1 METMAAGS
9 PPTITTVAA
18 SARSCSESFQN
29 CLNKAAKIH
38 HRELSFVEDQHARF
52 AIWAANIRV
61 FSAGRDSLDH
71 RLREASDVQDVVI
84 GLLQA
89 LDYKIQSCSKILE
102 PIAEKTQ
109 GEVPEKPQEEIL
121 AKTQEEVLEKV
132 PEDLNQAIEAISK
145 ELTLLHKFTNTIR
158 RASKEKQ
165 NVEAEKS
172 FKIKDEEGNDAE
184 PFIRQLFSNQI
195 RDRFPGVSDNI
206 QQRLANSMVLR
217 RKRILYRRKRY
228 DKKPIRPPELPLPPR
243 VSAPKVKPNVGVQ
256 RQPIKQQTVPAP
268 TPSTVPSVPQTART
282 LVAEKFQQAAAP
294 SVISVSKTVALS
306 SHDQLQFPPAPCGA
320 LMKRYRRF
328 KKDQEEQLKVTLGD
342 IPGYFGPKAP
352 PAPGARDAVRKH
364 RASHKQTL
372 DDYWDDCLRAVGE
385 VVCQFCF
392 YALPV
397 RDVVQ
402 ESKWRLHVKNDLDPY
417 VCLFQECNS
426 PETLYNHS
434 DAWIKHM
441 KQHAMR
447 WRCTSKSHPAVVCDT
462 KDKYID
468 HMKTSHGGKF
478 NDAQLNVLA
487 DRSGRATGP
496 LFTSCPLCGV
506 EEVKGG
512 MEEHI
517 VGHMRFLALKS
528 LPATKEEELDDD
540 SGSDDSAA
548 KPHSRSTIDN
558 DRERYTPF
566 DPDDLFHLLNS
577 NRQHDES
584 IDFIDETIF
593 ADVPDDE
600 WRLFEWGFIPSSH
613 GTDLDYN
620 SDPIVLAFLFSATGM
635 RSTGEVDSAGRPTF
649 WADPDCAICLAPA
662 SVLCDCEAKGLDLA
676 INQQEHRIFE
686 PMRKRARTWVRA
698 KARNFIY
705 GEFKTYVESEDFKTY
720 VKGGESAAEDK
731 DAASGLSRQETNEAW
746 AANVFRYPET
756 IEHFFSLVEYT
767 LPSDGEPAVTD
778 PKPRPPHSIF
788 PRPRGTRHRHNYRE
802 KPSYR
807 EEPIW
812 RSPPSSYGSRQSSR
826 ASSPGNRST
835 TSSPPPGDPED
846 STSANPGTKPTDQ
859 PTSAAQ
865 NKKDALS
872 EGDEPAMKHP
882 PPRSNS
888 RPQVLGS
895 RVEDNSVDNGSES
908 YTNEIDEI
916 DDNSNWDAYHDE
928 NDKTKK
934 DDGFDSKMEGLDD
947 VAPFSSDNPR
957 SSHAELPKPT
967 IKVSPLRT
975 SNSSAPYQR
984 EPGEGKRP
992 SSPPRPTRHRVSYVE
1007 DAEEP
1012 DYSDSIPANTGSK
1025 RSSGQGRYQ
1034 QGDFFARYSLNSS
1047 RYTSDGHYD
1056 TEDARDRSA
1065 PVPNYGVGR
1074 ERHYNVQGVQYSE
1087 YPTYPEST
1095 KGQSPHDSALDRP
1108 NDDRRGSPSSPDRLD
1123 ENQEDIEEKAGEKT
1137 EEKTKDSREH

>member
-1 METMAAGS
+1 METTAAGS
-9 PPTITTVAA
+9 PPTTTTVAA

-38 HRELSFVEDQHARF
+38 HRESSLVEDQHARF

-61 FSAGRDSLDH
+61 LSAGRDSLDH
-71 RLREASDVQDVVI
+71 RLREASDVQDAVI

-109 GEVPEKPQEEIL
+109 GEVPEKPQDDIL
-121 AKTQEEVLEKV
+121 EKTQEEVLGKV
-132 PEDLNQAIEAISK
+132 PEELNQAIEAISK

-172 FKIKDEEGNDAE
+172 FKIKDDEGNDAE
-184 PFIRQLFSNQI
+184 PFLHHLFSNQI

-256 RQPIKQQTVPAP
+256 RQPIKQQTAPAP
-268 TPSTVPSVPQTART
+268 TPSTVPSVPQTATT

-402 ESKWRLHVKNDLDPY
+402 ELHVKNDLDPY
-417 VCLFQECNS
+417 VCLFEECDS

-462 KDKYID
+462 KDEYIN
-468 HMKTSHGGKF
+468 HMKTSHGDKF
-478 NDAQLNVLA
+478 NDAQLSVLA

-506 EEVKGG
+506 NEVNGG

-584 IDFIDETIF
+584 IDFVDETVF

-620 SDPIVLAFLFSATGM
+620 GDPIVLAFLFSATGM

-676 INQQEHRIFE
+676 ISQQEHRIFE
-686 PMRKRARTWVRA
+686 PMRKRARDWVRKKA
-698 KARNFIY
+698 KTFINS
-705 GEFKTYVESEDFKTY
+705 EFKTYVESEDFKTY

-731 DAASGLSRQETNEAW
+731 DAASGLPRQETNEAW
-746 AANVFRYPET
+746 AANVLRYPDT
-756 IEHFFSLVEYT
+756 LEHFFGLVEYT
-767 LPSDGEPAVTD
+767 FPNDGDPAVTD

-788 PRPRGTRHRHNYRE
+788 PRPRGTRHRH
-802 KPSYR
+802 SYR
-807 EEPIW
+807 ENPSW
-812 RSPPSSYGSRQSSR
+812 RSPPSSDWSPQSSR
-826 ASSPGNRST
+826 VSSPRNRST

-846 STSANPGTKPTDQ
+846 STSASHRNKPADQ
-859 PTSAAQ
+859 TTGAMR
-865 NKKDALS
+865 NKQDALS
-872 EGDEPAMKHP
+872 EGDGPAVKDP

-888 RPQVLGS
+888 RPRVLGS
-895 RVEDNSVDNGSES
+895 RVADDIVDNGSES
-908 YTNEIDEI
+908 YIDEV
-916 DDNSNWDAYHDE
+916 DEVDNDSDWDADHDE
-928 NDKTKK
+928 HDKTNKY
-934 DDGFDSKMEGLDD
+934 DGCDSKMEGLNDLP
-947 VAPFSSDNPR
+947 PFSSDNPR
-957 SSHAELPKPT
+957 SSHADLPKPT

-992 SSPPRPTRHRVSYVE
+992 SHAPRTTRHFVSYVE
-1007 DAEEP
+1007 DVEES

-1025 RSSGQGRYQ
+1025 RSSEQGRYQ
-1034 QGDFFARYSLNSS
+1034 QGFQPPSPKESARYYGPPGLEK
-1047 RYTSDGHYD
+1047 HII
-1056 TEDARDRSA
+1056 
-1065 PVPNYGVGR
+1065 VPNHGVKR
-1074 ERHYNVQGVQYSE
+1074 ERTYKVHDVQYSG
-1087 YPTYPEST
+1087 YDAGSDST
-1095 KGQSPHDSALDRP
+1095 KRHSPHGPALDRP
-1108 NDDRRGSPSSPDRLD
+1108 NDDEFPGSSSPNLLD
-1123 ENQEDIEEKAGEKT
+1123 EKQEEMNEKT
-1137 EEKTKDSREH
+1137 EEKAEDSRED